1 MVCWWED
8 SKLTL
13 TETLKNLE
21 EARLNQRA
29 RMLKIMGDSNRQ
41 KILEILRKGEQ
52 CQCEIIPGINQSQP
66 TVSRHLGLMEEVGIL
81 ASRKE
86 GTKVFYAASHDGVF
100 EVLDWIDKIVEQS
113 EGF

>member
-1 MVCWWED
+1 M
-8 SKLTL
+8 

-29 RMLKIMGDSNRQ
+29 RMLKVMGDLNRQ

-52 CQCEIIPGINQSQP
+52 CQCEIIPEINQSQP
-66 TVSRHLGLMEEVGIL
+66 TVSRHLGLMEEAGIL
-81 ASRKE
+81 VSRKE
-86 GTKVFYAASHDGVF
+86 GTKVFYAVSHDGVF
-100 EVLDWIDKIVEQS
+100 EVLDWVDKIVEQS

>member
-1 MVCWWED
+1 M
-8 SKLTL
+8 TL
-13 TETLKNLE
+13 TQTFERLDE
-21 EARLNQRA
+21 ERLSQRA
-29 RMLKIMGDSNRQ
+29 RMLKVMGDPNRQ

-52 CQCEIIPGINQSQP
+52 CQCEIIPEINQSQP
-66 TVSRHLGLMEEVGIL
+66 TVSRHLGLMEEAGIL

-86 GTKVFYAASHDGVF
+86 GTKVFYATSHDGVY